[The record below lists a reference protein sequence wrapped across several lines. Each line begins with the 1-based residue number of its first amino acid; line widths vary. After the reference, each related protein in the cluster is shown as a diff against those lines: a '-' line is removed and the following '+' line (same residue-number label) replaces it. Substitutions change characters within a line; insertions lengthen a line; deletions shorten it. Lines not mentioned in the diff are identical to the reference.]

1 MAGVCRCQLIDFH
14 CLVTTAKLLPYS
26 VVFIPHPT
34 GVSVSTLVTDIRSSS
49 PPLSRA
55 CGEFNTFRFLFSIP
69 HDLYSAYTIQSTES
83 RYTDNSRYYVRMCSV
98 VDVTWLVVECA
109 AVYVVPELVV
119 KQHLRE

>member
-1 MAGVCRCQLIDFH
+1 MTALMAGVCRCQLIDFH

-55 CGEFNTFRFLFSIP
+55 CGEFNTLNLLSSFSQFLMTCTVHI
-69 HDLYSAYTIQSTES
+69 LYKVQSLGTLTIVGIT
-83 RYTDNSRYYVRMCSV
+83 VCK
-98 VDVTWLVVECA
+98 DV
-109 AVYVVPELVV
+109 
-119 KQHLRE
+119 